1 MPRKQLKKQIKKEYK
16 QCDHDYTKIEG
27 LIICSKCNKKAILYL
42 SPLKKN
48 SQNKLI
54 PLTEFNRI
62 Q

>member
-1 MPRKQLKKQIKKEYK
+1 MPPKQLKK

-42 SPLKKN
+42 SPLKNN
-48 SQNKLI
+48 SLKKLI
-54 PLTEFNRI
+54 PLTKSVRI

>member
-1 MPRKQLKKQIKKEYK
+1 MPRKQIKKEYK

-42 SPLKKN
+42 SPLKK
-48 SQNKLI
+48 LI
-54 PLTEFNRI
+54 PQTKSNRI